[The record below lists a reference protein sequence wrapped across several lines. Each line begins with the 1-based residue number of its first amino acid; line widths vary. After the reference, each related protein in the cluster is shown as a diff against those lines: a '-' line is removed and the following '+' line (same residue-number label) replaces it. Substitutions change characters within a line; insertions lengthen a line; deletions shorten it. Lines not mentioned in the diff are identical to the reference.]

1 MKAIVSPGCTTGPF
15 FPREFSDGS
24 EDLTGRDGREARG
37 QHILLAGRVLELD
50 AKPTWNMVLEI
61 WQPDAGGVFRHPLDP
76 RSEQADPGF
85 WGWGRARTAKDGW
98 YRFKTV
104 LPGSYRSEDGIDR
117 CPHINCTVLGI
128 GLTRR
133 LVTTIFFS
141 DSPDAVSDPVLNC
154 IPAAALRRRL
164 FAQRDPSL
172 DADGVSAY
180 RFDVILRGEG
190 ETPFFLD

>member
-37 QHILLAGRVLELD
+37 QHILLTGRVLELD

-61 WQPDAGGVFRHPLDP
+61 WQPDASGVFRHPLDP
-76 RSEQADPGF
+76 RCEQVDPGF

-104 LPGSYRSEDGIDR
+104 LPGSYRTEGGVDR
-117 CPHINCTVLGI
+117 CPHINCTALGI